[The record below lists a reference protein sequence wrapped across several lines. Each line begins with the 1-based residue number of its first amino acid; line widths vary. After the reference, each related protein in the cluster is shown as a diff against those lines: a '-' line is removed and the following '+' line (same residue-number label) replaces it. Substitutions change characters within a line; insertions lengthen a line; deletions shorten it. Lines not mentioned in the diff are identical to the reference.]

1 MQLHT
6 IQPNTRGRRGQ
17 RIGRG
22 GKRGTT
28 AGRGTKG
35 QKARA
40 GHKIRPQMRDIIKS
54 IPKLRGRGKHSF
66 MSYQSAVHPVSLARL
81 EKAFSNGEIVSIKS
95 LMEKGIIARV
105 QGALPRVKILG
116 NTPISKSLSIVGIP
130 ASKSAGNAIRK
141 AGGSLK

>member
-6 IQPNTRGRRGQ
+6 LKRNTKQRRGQ

-40 GHKIRPQMRDIIKS
+40 GHKIRPELRDIIKRM
-54 IPKLRGRGKHSF
+54 PKLRGYKFRSF
-66 MSYQSAVHPVSLARL
+66 RDKPRVISLDLLSAN
-81 EKAFSNGEIVSIKS
+81 FSNGDVVS
-95 LMEKGIIARV
+95 METLSAKKLFKKNH
-105 QGALPRVKILG
+105 GAWPKIKILG
-116 NTPISKSLSIVGIP
+116 GNLAKKLSILGIP
-130 ASKSAGNAIRK
+130 MSRSAKAMVEK
-141 AGGSLK
+141 AGGSIS